1 MINID
6 FLYKAINELHRQ
18 RDQLDGA
25 IALFERAAEGKGRKR
40 GRPPKW
46 LKEARERIE
55 ENSN

>member
-1 MINID
+1 MISIEL
-6 FLYKAINELHRQ
+6 LYMPITELHRQ
-18 RDQLDGA
+18 REQLDGA

-55 ENSN
+55 KNSN